1 MAKLYPPQINGTIPA
16 FYTNRTNGTTNMVVP
31 FSMNKAVS
39 YFEISGFVLK
49 IKTLN
54 GSLITELKSS
64 LFDSVNSKVT
74 FNVGEF
80 VPRFTLGSFYKIQLA
95 YQEKSTNEI
104 GYYSTVGIIKYTSY
118 PTVTISGL
126 QASRRN
132 SHQFDYTGEY
142 SQKSGD
148 ATEKLYSSYFALYDE
163 DALIFQTEEKLH
175 NNTND
180 TERYLCNEQFQFL
193 QSLTLDKVYRL
204 QFVTTSINGII
215 AASPKYKI
223 VSKKSID
230 PSITAKLVATLNFDN
245 GYVLLTLDDDS
256 DALINGYF
264 LISRA
269 SNVND
274 WGWEPLQNFAL
285 SSLKP
290 EDWSFKDCTIEQ
302 GVTYKYSIQQYNSN
316 NIYSNRIETE
326 ELTVDFEDAF
336 LFDGE
341 RQLRIRFNPKV
352 SSFKTDIQ
360 ENKTDTIGFQYP
372 YFTRNSII
380 YYKEFPISGLI
391 SYLVDDN
398 ELFLDRKKLNLEYV
412 KYKSEIQGEDEEG
425 VPLPRRTEFYQT
437 THNLTANNFMA
448 ERIFKLEVLQWL
460 NNGKPKLFRSP
471 GEGNY
476 LVRLMNVS
484 LSPNDGLSRMLHTF
498 SCTAYEIA
506 PASLNSLIDYNICH
520 GTAEVIL
527 ARQWITVNAEDFISN
542 LVRNYKGYSETA
554 WEMMPENQK
563 IEAYN
568 DTRDNYPDV
577 IDGEWVP
584 IIQNSVLPEIYV
596 YDMIP
601 GARIRIDGMT
611 IVIGSTGSYRVKN
624 DLNPFSTLEIS
635 LKAVEQGLITY
646 SFDAQEANVFSTVEQ
661 SMMEDVP
668 CYQSIGINTS
678 KQVFVYNNRH
688 EIVGMETTYNL
699 LEVLSDAK
707 KTITSL
713 VQVKGIKRPIIDAY
727 IDYNYFVN
735 EFAQSETP
743 LTISEQIIQIC
754 ENYLTSHDSSL
765 LNGIRFIDDKGRIRY
780 VNQKFDEDNIFLYQL
795 RLPREY
801 RESAEDFEIELPD
814 GTSRQYHYIYKDYK
828 PYTFEQYYID
838 KHSDRFAPYI
848 GFFYDPT
855 LGAVIPATDDL
866 FTMTVGDA
874 IIDLAD
880 IDNWCVKNLEPKEIV
895 NITPKEGAI
904 VELSYTQQIAA
915 YEFETMGDNLMKN
928 KELYDNRKMY
938 EKLRGFYLLYKDG
951 RTPDEGFNVDTVAY
965 IEDFLPTFYPEVQQ
979 KIPEIEYTM
988 YNMAFKIPLISL
1000 TNPDN
1005 LETYYNQLQV
1015 LKNSVEQAYILY
1027 IRKLDEVIL
1036 QYRKDNGVL

>member
-16 FYTNRTNGTTNMVVP
+16 FYMNRSNGTTNIVVP

-74 FNVGEF
+74 FNASEYA
-80 VPRFTLGSFYKIQLA
+80 PRFTLGSFYKIQLA
-95 YQEKSTNEI
+95 YQEKSTQEI

-142 SQKSGD
+142 SQEKGD

-163 DALIFQTEEKLH
+163 DTLIFQTEEKLH

-180 TERYLCNEQFQFL
+180 TERYLCTEQFQFL

-204 QFVTTSINGII
+204 QFVTTSINGIV
-215 AASPKYKI
+215 AQSPKYKI

-316 NIYSNRIETE
+316 NVYSNRIETDAI
-326 ELTVDFEDAF
+326 TVDFEDAF

-360 ENKTDTIGFQYP
+360 ESKTDTIGFQYP
-372 YFTRNSII
+372 YFTRNSTI

-391 SYLVDDN
+391 SYLADEN

-425 VPLPRRTEFYQT
+425 VPQPRRTEFYQT
-437 THNLTANNFMA
+437 SHNLTANNFMA

-460 NNGKPKLFRSP
+460 NDGKPKLFRAP

-506 PASLNSLIDYNICH
+506 EASLSSLIDYNICH

-527 ARQWITVNAEDFISN
+527 ARQWITVNAEDFLDN
-542 LVRNYKGYSETA
+542 LIREYKGYSETA
-554 WEMMPENQK
+554 WESLPDDEK
-563 IEAYN
+563 SIYTTAKAEYLTSGGKWIPVIE
-568 DTRDNYPDV
+568 
-577 IDGEWVP
+577 
-584 IIQNSVLPEIYV
+584 NSVLPEIYV

-601 GARIRIDGMT
+601 GSRIRIDGME

-624 DLNPFSTLEIS
+624 ELNPFSTLEFFYTPGG
-635 LKAVEQGLITY
+635 VEQGLITY

-661 SMMEDVP
+661 AMMEDVP
-668 CYQSIGINTS
+668 CYQSIGVNTS
-678 KQVFVYNNRH
+678 KEVYTYNNKH
-688 EIVGMETTYNL
+688 EISGVRTTYNL
-699 LEVLSDAK
+699 LEVLSDSK

-713 VQVKGIKRPIIDAY
+713 TQVKGIKRPIIDAY
-727 IDYNYFVN
+727 IDLSYF
-735 EFAQSETP
+735 
-743 LTISEQIIQIC
+743 IEQTQDLDP
-754 ENYLTSHDSSL
+754 ELSSL
-765 LNGIRFIDDKGRIRY
+765 EQVVSTFEHYIDSGKQSNLLSNVRFIDDKGRARY
-780 VNQKFDEDNIFLYQL
+780 VNQTSDDDNIFLYQL

-814 GTSRQYHYIYKDYK
+814 GTLRKYHYIYKDYK

-838 KHSDRFAPYI
+838 KHLDRFAPYT

-855 LGAVIPATDDL
+855 IGQVVPAADDL

-874 IIDLAD
+874 VINLAD
-880 IDNWCVKNLEPKEIV
+880 IDNWCVRNLEPKEIV
-895 NITPKEGAI
+895 NITPKEGVV

-915 YEFETMGDNLMKN
+915 YEFETMGDNLMKD
-928 KELYDNRKMY
+928 EALYNARKMY
-938 EKLRGFYLLYKDG
+938 EKVRGFYLLYRDG
-951 RTPDEGFNVDTVAY
+951 RVPAEGFVEDTVAY

-979 KIPEIEYTM
+979 KIPALQGVNNTPVQI
-988 YNMAFKIPLISL
+988 NLISL
-1000 TNPDN
+1000 QNSKN
-1005 LETYYNQLQV
+1005 LETYYNQLRF
-1015 LKNSVEQAYILY
+1015 LESAVESTYTNY
-1027 IRKLDEVIL
+1027 IRRLDAVIL